1 MIARVRY
8 AIYDVFSHLLRC
20 NGEEVAEFLDRNRK
34 QRATFIYNSRILSFE
49 LVIKYRS
56 LIPVLKK
63 CIDQRQLPIEICRFC
78 KCVCAASAAY
88 RGLKAH
94 FDDCS
99 FVQMLRDRAMSII
112 NAITTEN
119 AEQIAALMPE
129 GSDFE
134 QPVSFGLK
142 YDIAK

>member
-1 MIARVRY
+1 MTFFR
-8 AIYDVFSHLLRC
+8 HLSKC
-20 NGEEVAEFLDRNRK
+20 SGAEVAAYLEQNRNQCGTYNNESRVYSF
-34 QRATFIYNSRILSFE
+34 QNVINYRA
-49 LVIKYRS
+49 
-56 LIPVLKK
+56 LIPKLDK
-63 CIDQRQLPIEICRFC
+63 CIAQAQQPITTCRFC
-78 KCVCAASAAY
+78 KSACAADAAY
-88 RGLKAH
+88 RGLKVH
-94 FDDCS
+94 IDNCS